1 MQDIKTQ
8 LEEEKAD
15 IEWSDLIPHAQRDAL
30 IIVNESLNLVD
41 VGVAIAS
48 DDVRMVQNWIS
59 EGLIQ
64 KPSSEQLGAW
74 NVTPNKKFSALIVQ
88 PFVLVARV

>member
-1 MQDIKTQ
+1 MQDIKSQ
-8 LEEEKAD
+8 LAEELAD
-15 IEWSDLIPHAQRDAL
+15 IEWSDLVPHAQRDAL
-30 IIVNESLNLVD
+30 IVVNESLNLVD

-48 DDVRMVQNWIS
+48 DRVNIVQHWIA

-74 NVTPNKKFSALIVQ
+74 NVEPNKKFSALIVQ
-88 PFVLVARV
+88 PFVLVAQV